1 MCRCLWVFIVFLII
15 QNEAKAQ
22 ICCSS
27 QEKFG
32 FIKGQKNNSFRA
44 GTDEDIV
51 YLSAHWT
58 INPERDSIKGIVRY
72 LIRATR
78 PNYTRFTLD
87 LSSQLVVD
95 SVRGAS
101 GSTSYSHTADILS
114 TELPEMAL
122 GDTCTISI
130 YYHGTPPTT
139 GFGSFV
145 QTNTP
150 YGKPIIWTLSQPFGA
165 SDWWPCKEGFEDKID
180 SSDYYINIPLG
191 NRAAGMG
198 TLAGIDTLENRQIYH
213 WKHRY
218 PIATYLVALAVTDY
232 SEIKRSVP
240 LREGDLELLNY
251 CYPEHLDEWDWQQ
264 TEVMNMLQYFDSLF
278 VPYPFMR
285 EKYGHAQFSWGGGM
299 EHQTM
304 SFMAD
309 LGPWLTSHE
318 LAHMWFGDMITCSS
332 WAHIWL
338 NEGFATYLTGL
349 FFERFSHPSFY
360 YWKRNNRDEICSQ
373 PGGSVRVD
381 DTTSVERIFDGRL
394 TYYKGAMI
402 LHMLRKRLGDDAF
415 FEGIR
420 TYLNRADLRFGY
432 ANTQQFRE
440 TMEAISGLDLE
451 RYFSEWYAGE
461 GYPNIRIAY
470 TTDAKKITL
479 EISQQGSSAVTPLFE
494 TQVPIRIIGASDS
507 LEVNIEIIDAQM
519 QIEVPLNFVP
529 LSIKAD
535 PEADFLARYTLQKIE
550 PLKDWLPSPNPI
562 RKGLSLEFPAFGKST
577 QIELISIDGKRLR
590 MLELQGPETAQL
602 PTGNLATGVYW
613 LRLSQDG
620 EPVYNKKLILVD

>member
-1 MCRCLWVFIVFLII
+1 MGMKRLIFSLFILFSF
-15 QNEAKAQ
+15 QGFTQ
-22 ICCSS
+22 IYCSKS
-27 QEKFG
+27 CQPY
-32 FIKGQKNNSFRA
+32 QKSNMAFRA
-44 GTDEDIV
+44 NQNAEDIT
-51 YLSAHWT
+51 YLAANWT
-58 INPERDSIKGIVRY
+58 VNPTEKYISGSIAYSLTILQANYDSLR
-72 LIRATR
+72 
-78 PNYTRFTLD
+78 LD
-87 LSSQLVVD
+87 LSDSLMVD
-95 SVRGAS
+95 SIRT
-101 GSTSYSHTADILS
+101 STGFLPFTHAENQLRIDV
-114 TELPEMAL
+114 TEAISSNRVAL
-122 GDTCTISI
+122 EIF
-130 YYHGTPPTT
+130 YRGTPPTT

-145 QTNTP
+145 QTSTP

-165 SDWWPCKEGFEDKID
+165 SDWWPCKEGFDDKID
-180 SSDYYINIPLG
+180 SSDYYITIPLG
-191 NRAAGMG
+191 NRVAGMG
-198 TLAGIDTLENRQIYH
+198 VLAGIDTLENRQIFH

-240 LREGDLELLNY
+240 LREGNLELLNY
-251 CYPEHLDEWDWQQ
+251 CYPEHLGEWDWQQ

-332 WAHIWL
+332 WKDIWL

-349 FFERFSHPSFY
+349 FFERFSNPSFF

-373 PGGSVRVD
+373 PGGSMRVD

-461 GYPNIRIAY
+461 GYPNIRINY
-470 TTDAKKITL
+470 TTNTNGIAI
-479 EISQQGSSAVTPLFE
+479 EISQAGSSGITPLFE
-494 TQVPIRIIGASDS
+494 TRVPIRILGASDS
-507 LEVNIEIIDAQM
+507 LDVDIDIRDAATRAD
-519 QIEVPLNFVP
+519 IPLDFIPITV
-529 LSIKAD
+529 KAD
-535 PEADFLARYTLQKIE
+535 PEADFLARYTVQKLETIE
-550 PLKDWLPSPNPI
+550 NWLPFPNPI
-562 RKGLSLEFPAFGKST
+562 KNGATLEFPAFGANT
-577 QIELISIDGKRLR
+577 QVEIIGLDGKRLFTKR
-590 MLELQGPETAQL
+590 LDGQQAEQISLGKFASGIYCL
-602 PTGNLATGVYW
+602 K
-613 LRLSQDG
+613 LSQDQK
-620 EPVYNKKLILVD
+620 PACTKQLILVD

>member
-1 MCRCLWVFIVFLII
+1 MCRCIWVFIVLLLSQF
-15 QNEAKAQ
+15 EVKAQ
-22 ICCSS
+22 VCCSS

-32 FIKGQKNNSFRA
+32 FIEGQKSKSSGA
-44 GTDEDIV
+44 GTAEDIL
-51 YLSAHWT
+51 YLRAHWK
-58 INPERDSIKGIVRY
+58 INPERDSIDGLMRY
-72 LIRATR
+72 LIRTTT

-95 SVRGAS
+95 SVRNAS
-101 GSTSYSHTADILS
+101 GIISFSHSADILS

-130 YYHGTPPTT
+130 YYRGTPPTT

-180 SSDYYINIPLG
+180 SSDYYINIPFG

-198 TLAGIDTLENRQIYH
+198 ILAGIDTIENRQIYH

-240 LREGDLELLNY
+240 LREGNLELLNY
-251 CYPEHLDEWDWQQ
+251 CYPEHLGEWDWQQ

-332 WAHIWL
+332 WKDIWL

-373 PGGSVRVD
+373 PGGSVRVN

-394 TYYKGAMI
+394 TYYKGAMM
-402 LHMLRKRLGDDAF
+402 LHMLRKKLGDAVF
-415 FEGIR
+415 YEGIR
-420 TYLNRADLRFGY
+420 NYLNRSDLRYSY

-440 TMEAISGLDLE
+440 TMEQASDLDLK
-451 RYFSEWYAGE
+451 RFFDDWYAGE
-461 GYPNIRIAY
+461 GYPNIRIDY
-470 TTDAKKITL
+470 TTEANRITL
-479 EISQQGSSAVTPLFE
+479 DINQQGSSAFTPLFE

-507 LEVNIEIIDAQM
+507 LDVNIEISDAQM
-519 QIEVPLNFVP
+519 RIEVPINFVP

-550 PLKDWLPSPNPI
+550 TIKDWMPAPNPI
-562 RKGLSLEFPAFGKST
+562 RKGTSLKLPAFGKST
-577 QIELISIDGKRLR
+577 LVELVSLDGKH
-590 MLELQGPETAQL
+590 MHELHLTGYQTGQF
-602 PTGNLATGVYW
+602 PTDNLAAGVYW
-613 LRLSQDG
+613 LRLSPEG
-620 EPVYNKKLILVD
+620 ESSLNRKLILVD

>member
-1 MCRCLWVFIVFLII
+1 MKRLIFSTFILLGLNGF
-15 QNEAKAQ
+15 AQ
-22 ICCSS
+22 IYCSKACQPFLKS
-27 QEKFG
+27 NGTFRANQHAEDLTYLLANWTVNPTEKFISG
-32 FIKGQKNNSFRA
+32 SIA
-44 GTDEDIV
+44 YT
-51 YLSAHWT
+51 LT
-58 INPERDSIKGIVRY
+58 ILQANYDSLR
-72 LIRATR
+72 
-78 PNYTRFTLD
+78 LD
-87 LSSQLVVD
+87 LSDSLTVD
-95 SVRGAS
+95 SVRNAAGM
-101 GSTSYSHTADILS
+101 LS
-114 TELPEMAL
+114 FEHFSDQLRIDLSEAVSENRAEVE
-122 GDTCTISI
+122 IF
-130 YYHGTPPTT
+130 YHGTPPTT

-180 SSDYYINIPLG
+180 SSDYYINIPFG

-198 TLAGIDTLENRQIYH
+198 TLAGIDTIENRQIYH

-240 LREGDLELLNY
+240 LREGNLELLNY
-251 CYPEHLDEWDWQQ
+251 CYPEHLGEWDWQQ

-332 WAHIWL
+332 WKDIWL

-349 FFERFSHPSFY
+349 FFERFSNPSFY

-451 RYFSEWYAGE
+451 RFFNDWYAGE
-461 GYPNIRIAY
+461 GYPIIALNYSNSNNGILLNINQ
-470 TTDAKKITL
+470 
-479 EISQQGSSAVTPLFE
+479 EGSSSATPIYE
-494 TQVPIRIIGASDS
+494 TQIPLRIIGSADS
-507 LEVNIEIIDAQM
+507 LDVTIEINQTAT
-519 QIEVPLNFVP
+519 QIELP
-529 LSIKAD
+529 LSFAPLFIKVD
-535 PEADFLARYTLQKIE
+535 PEADYLAKYSIQKIE
-550 PLKDWLPSPNPI
+550 LPENWVPFPNPLRGESI
-562 RKGLSLEFPAFGKST
+562 LQIPAFSKTHTLAIYGAEGKFISSVT
-577 QIELISIDGKRLR
+577 LESNTYNQINLNGLASGCYWIQLSSPEGVRHTKRLI
-590 MLELQGPETAQL
+590 
-602 PTGNLATGVYW
+602 VI
-613 LRLSQDG
+613 
-620 EPVYNKKLILVD
+620 K

>member
-1 MCRCLWVFIVFLII
+1 MKRLIFSIFILFGLKGFTQIHCS
-15 QNEAKAQ
+15 KACQ
-22 ICCSS
+22 PFQKSISTFRENQYTEDITYFQAS
-27 QEKFG
+27 WTVNPAEKFILG
-32 FIKGQKNNSFRA
+32 SVTYTLTVLQA
-44 GTDEDIV
+44 E
-51 YLSAHWT
+51 Y
-58 INPERDSIKGIVRY
+58 DSLR
-72 LIRATR
+72 
-78 PNYTRFTLD
+78 LD
-87 LSSQLVVD
+87 LSDSLIVD
-95 SVRGAS
+95 SVRG
-101 GSTSYSHTADILS
+101 TAGLLS
-114 TELPEMAL
+114 FEHFADQLRINLSEAV
-122 GDTCTISI
+122 SENRAEVAI

-150 YGKPIIWTLSQPFGA
+150 YSKPIIWTLSQPFGA

-180 SSDYYINIPLG
+180 SSDYYINIPFG

-198 TLAGIDTLENRQIYH
+198 KLVGIDTIENRQIYH

-240 LREGDLELLNY
+240 LREGNLELLNY
-251 CYPEHLDEWDWQQ
+251 CYPEHLGEWDWQQ

-332 WAHIWL
+332 WEDIWL

-349 FFERFSHPSFY
+349 FFERFSNPSFY
-360 YWKRNNRDEICSQ
+360 YWKRNNRDEICAQ

-381 DTTSVERIFDGRL
+381 DTTSVGRIFDGRL
-394 TYYKGAMI
+394 SYYKGAMI
-402 LHMLRKRLGDDAF
+402 LHMLRKTLGDHMF
-415 FEGIR
+415 YEGLR
-420 TYLNRADLRFGY
+420 NYLNRADLRYSY
-432 ANTQQFRE
+432 ANTEQFRE
-440 TMEAISGLDLE
+440 TMELASGLDLE
-451 RYFSEWYAGE
+451 RFFDDWYAGE
-461 GYPNIRIAY
+461 GYPNIRIDY
-470 TTDAKKITL
+470 TTEANRITL
-479 EISQQGSSAVTPLFE
+479 DISQQGSSTVTPLFE

-507 LEVNIEIIDAQM
+507 LDVNIEISDAQM
-519 QIEVPLNFVP
+519 RIEVPLNFVP

-550 PLKDWLPSPNPI
+550 TIKDWMPAPNPI
-562 RKGLSLEFPAFGKST
+562 RKGTSLKLPAFGKST
-577 QIELISIDGKRLR
+577 LVELVSLDGKH
-590 MLELQGPETAQL
+590 MHELHLTGYQTGQF
-602 PTGNLATGVYW
+602 PTDNLAAGVYW
-613 LRLSQDG
+613 LRLSPEG
-620 EPVYNKKLILVD
+620 ESSLNRKLILVD